1 LVLTEHPASC
11 SIKREIKPL
20 RVALVCDYL
29 EEQWPSMDLMGDM
42 LARYLAGEHVE
53 EVKAEQLRP
62 PLRAR
67 FSQLPLVGRRGFF
80 RNADRLVNRFVDY
93 PNWIHRREDGYDL
106 FHLVDHSY
114 SQLLHRLPAERT
126 VVTCHD
132 LDTFRCVLE
141 PKREPRPRWF
151 QAMTRSILGGLQK
164 AAQVIAVSESTRRE
178 LIQFGLFP
186 KERITVIPNG
196 VHPACSPQPNAADGE
211 LAKLLQIDAQ
221 VPVLAS
227 VGNTSPR
234 KRLDVLLRVF
244 AALRRQFP
252 GLRLVRA
259 GALTAE
265 HRQLAHKL
273 GIGDAIAILP
283 FLERD
288 LLAALYRRATLLL
301 QTSEAEGFGLPVVEA
316 MACGCPVVASDI
328 PILREVADAAAA
340 YCSVGDVQAWTDTVA
355 GLLGESLEQPS
366 AWNARRELGIKR
378 AARFSWAEN
387 ARQTV
392 KVYRMIAEQIPV
404 STP

>member
-1 LVLTEHPASC
+1 MLTEHPAAC
-11 SIKREIKPL
+11 STERGIKPV

-42 LARYLAGEHVE
+42 LARYLAGEHFE
-53 EVKAEQLRP
+53 EIKAEQLRP

-67 FSQLPLVGRRGFF
+67 FSKLPLAGRRGYL
-80 RNADRLVNRFVDY
+80 RNADRLINRFVDY
-93 PNWIHRREDGYDL
+93 PNWIHGREDGYDL

-114 SQLLHRLPAERT
+114 SQLVHRLPAGRT

-141 PKREPRPRWF
+141 PEREPRPRWF
-151 QAMTRSILGGLQK
+151 QAMTRSILHGFQK
-164 AAQVIAVSESTRRE
+164 TAQVIAVSESTRRE
-178 LIQFGLFP
+178 LIRFGLFP

-196 VHPACSPQPNAADGE
+196 VHPACSPQTNVADGE
-211 LAKLLQIDAQ
+211 LAKLLQVDAQ
-221 VPVLAS
+221 VPVIAS
-227 VGNTSPR
+227 VGSTLPR

-244 AALRRQFP
+244 AAVRRQFP
-252 GLRLVRA
+252 GLRLIRA

-265 HRQLAHKL
+265 QRQLAHEL
-273 GIGDAIAILP
+273 GIEDAITTLP

-340 YCSVGDVQAWTDTVA
+340 YCAVGDEAAWTGTVA
-355 GLLGESLEQPS
+355 GLLRESFEQPS
-366 AWNARRELGIKR
+366 AWDARRELGIKR

-404 STP
+404 SAQ